1 VNPSH
6 FGKPLTELRQI
17 LPLKSD
23 QLRLGYPVRMRAS
36 VVYRD
41 GDDLYIAQDQAGGIA
56 IDPGW
61 TGDDVTPGDV
71 IDIEGRTGWDTD
83 APVVRDARIRW
94 VMRLMP
100 PRARPASAEDI
111 LSGRQEHQW
120 VEVHG
125 VLKSI
130 HTAGQLLDLEI
141 ASGSA
146 TLHAFTG
153 YRQDIDPAQVKGK
166 EVSVRGVVVSRFD
179 FSGRRLDTRLYMAQ
193 TFGALL
199 EDLAPGD
206 SSPTGAP
213 PPLVTTQQIKMLPP
227 DNVALHLVRIRGVVT
242 LHDMEFRQLYLQD
255 QAGGIFVFPSD
266 QMHESYQ
273 NKEVEILGFSA
284 PGGFAPTLRA
294 QSVRVLGEGQMPPPV
309 HLDMA
314 SFSSGQYDSTW
325 AVTQGI
331 VRWVNTYGGRSY
343 LTLETLNGRIRVVM
357 RGVPPPSTMDSN
369 VEVRGVVSS
378 EFNEDRQFAGI
389 ELRLPAA
396 SCLKMLNPAP
406 AGPVMAQV
414 RSIRSLLQYSPGGI
428 PQTRITVHGVVTAKG
443 RSRTVFVED
452 ETGGVA
458 VEPAKKSNVNVGDRV
473 EVAGYVARGR
483 SYETLEDA
491 QVRKTGHSSS
501 SNPLPIRIEDAIAG
515 GPRLRLV
522 RIEGWLVE
530 QRVTPGEQVLI
541 MRTGRNVFEAYLQ
554 RTPNG
559 PAVAELRPDSLLA
572 LTGVCLQESTP
583 DAPRPDTV
591 RIVLRS
597 PSDLV
602 VLKAAPWW
610 TMQRSLFLLGIMCTL
625 VLAAATWLFQ
635 LRRQVHR
642 QTAVIRTQLNEQAAL
657 KEAAEAASRSKS
669 EFLAN
674 MSHEIR
680 TPMNGICGMTA
691 LALGTSLNEE
701 QREYLETVGESA
713 RSLLRIID
721 DILDLARV
729 EAGRLRLEIVPF
741 EIRRIVRQAIA
752 TLDCIASEKGIRLSH
767 TVAADVPEYLLG
779 DSGRLTQVLLNL
791 GGNAVKFTEHG
802 DVSISVTV
810 QDRGD
815 SDVDLRV
822 TVRDSG
828 IGIPASKIEAVFSPF
843 EQVDQS
849 TTRKV
854 GGTGLGLTIS
864 RRLVELMGGAIHAE
878 SAMGIGSTFWF
889 TARFG
894 IAERPG
900 VTGPA
905 SPVDEIPAARPLRV
919 LVAEDNRVNRRLVER
934 VLTRHGHNVVLVED
948 GEHAVEAARSTP
960 PFDLILMD
968 VEMPGMDGLAAT
980 RAIREHPNLP
990 RVPIFALTARAMQQD
1005 EQECRDAGMDGYL
1018 AKPIDINDLLRLAA
1032 QIAAQSEPVGAISPT
1047 V

>member
-1 VNPSH
+1 MNPSH

-71 IDIEGRTGWDTD
+71 IDIEGRTGWETD

-242 LHDMEFRQLYLQD
+242 LHDIEFHQLYLQD
-255 QAGGIFVFPSD
+255 RAGGIFVFPSD

-309 HLDMA
+309 RLDMA

-414 RSIRSLLQYSPGGI
+414 RSIRSLLQYSPAGI

-554 RTPNG
+554 RAPNG

-597 PSDLV
+597 PFDV
-602 VLKAAPWW
+602 VVRKAAPWW

-625 VLAAATWLFQ
+625 VLAAATWLF
-635 LRRQVHR
+635 QVHR

-828 IGIPASKIEAVFSPF
+828 IGIPANKIEAVFSPF

-849 TTRKV
+849 TTRKA

-894 IAERPG
+894 VAERPE

-905 SPVDEIPAARPLRV
+905 SPVDEIPASRPLRV
-919 LVAEDNRVNRRLVER
+919 LVAEDNRVNQRLVER
-934 VLTRHGHNVVLVED
+934 VLARHGHNVVLVED
-948 GEHAVEAARSTP
+948 GERAVEAARSTP

-1032 QIAAQSEPVGAISPT
+1032 QIAARSEPVGAISPT
-1047 V
+1047 A